1 MSVHINGY
9 PSRQVLDG
17 HTVQK
22 KMPPPFR
29 PQKPSMKRRMHAY
42 DYRGRRIIMFT
53 LGIQDR
59 QPLLGRLEGRYN
71 AKPDTSEFPRII
83 PTPLGLCVRDEWHSI
98 PTYEPNIQLIAFQL
112 MPNHIHGILFIKSTL
127 DKHVGDVIGNFKKR
141 CHKHF
146 RRLCPDI
153 AEQMQ
158 QTANSER
165 GFLWELNY
173 VDSVLSGEGQL
184 RRMIDY
190 VHDNP
195 RRLALIQAF
204 PDYFCHQMQID
215 ICGLQ
220 FVAMGNRRLLTNTSL
235 VAVHCRRAWNEH
247 HTKEYQ
253 QQVLT
258 SARQGSVLV
267 SAFIS
272 PAEREVMKAAYA
284 EGLPIIHLRANGFG
298 ELEKPTGQWFD
309 YCAKGLL
316 LELSPSGWPHVNGH
330 DKVTRA
336 QCVALNEMAE
346 TICKEKD

>member
-1 MSVHINGY
+1 
-9 PSRQVLDG
+9 
-17 HTVQK
+17 
-22 KMPPPFR
+22 MPFHPL
-29 PQKPSMKRRMHAY
+29 QPSMKRRMQAY
-42 DYRGRRIIMFT
+42 DYRSRRIIMFT
-53 LGIQDR
+53 LSIQDR
-59 QPLLGRLEGRYN
+59 QPLLGRLVGHY
-71 AKPDTSEFPRII
+71 ASPDSPRII
-83 PTPLGLCVRDEWHSI
+83 PTPLGLCVRDEWRAI
-98 PTYEPNIQLIAFQL
+98 PTFEPDIQLIAFQL
-112 MPNHIHGILFIKSTL
+112 MPDHIHGILFIHSTL
-127 DKHVGDVIGNFKKR
+127 DKHVGNVIGNFKKR

-173 VDSVLSGEGQL
+173 TDTILSSQGQL

-195 RRLALIQAF
+195 RRLDLKQAF
-204 PDYFCHQMQID
+204 PDYLCHQMQID

-220 FVAMGNRRLLTNTSL
+220 FVAMGNRRLLTN
-235 VAVHCRRAWNEH
+235 AHMIPVHCRRAWNDH
-247 HTKEYQ
+247 QTYDYQ

-258 SARQGSVLV
+258 AARQGCVLV

-272 PAEREVMKAAYA
+272 PTEREVMKAAYT
-284 EGLPIIHLRANGFG
+284 ESLPLIHLRSNGFG

-316 LELSPSGWPHVNGH
+316 LELAPAGWPHVNGH
-330 DKVTRA
+330 AKVTRA

-346 TICKEKD
+346 AICLEED